1 MNKRLKEFRKIESRR
16 LFVSSA
22 LLIIIIFSCIIFCL
36 IFFLPRVE
44 IDVCIETQSTNNKSI
59 FDQHCLYLFNNT
71 CKGKDVLEQLSSF
84 FRTSKIPRLSPL
96 LCSRGQN
103 SGIFKFL
110 QKSCELFSSIFPS
123 KSKLKYL
130 SLVMR
135 VYRDK

>member
-1 MNKRLKEFRKIESRR
+1 MTTEIVIFNILMNKRLKEFRKIESRR

-71 CKGKDVLEQLSSF
+71 CKGKDVLEQLSSAQF
-84 FRTSKIPRLSPL
+84 FQDFEDPAPV
-96 LCSRGQN
+96 
-103 SGIFKFL
+103 
-110 QKSCELFSSIFPS
+110 SSA
-123 KSKLKYL
+123 
-130 SLVMR
+130 M
-135 VYRDK
+135 